1 MPLSQIAL
9 MPRWPALLGIVLP
22 LPLWAGEAVMVP
34 SGQAVTFME
43 TVSNVPGDNGPALRF
58 RFLAPAIARDTGTI
72 DADTAGRDM
81 DHLCNTFA
89 LAQLSKDGSKP
100 AEIIISL
107 SDRDVPL
114 GEDDPEAT
122 QFFASYQIEDGAC
135 QWEMF

>member
-1 MPLSQIAL
+1 MPLSQIAP
-9 MPRWPALLGIVLP
+9 MPRWPTLIGFVLP
-22 LPLWAGEAVMVP
+22 LPLWAGEAVEVP
-34 SGQAVTFME
+34 SGQAVTFLQA
-43 TVSNVPGDNGPALRF
+43 VSNVPGENGPALRF

-89 LAQLSKDGSKP
+89 LTHLPKDEPKS

-114 GEDDPEAT
+114 GEDDPAAT